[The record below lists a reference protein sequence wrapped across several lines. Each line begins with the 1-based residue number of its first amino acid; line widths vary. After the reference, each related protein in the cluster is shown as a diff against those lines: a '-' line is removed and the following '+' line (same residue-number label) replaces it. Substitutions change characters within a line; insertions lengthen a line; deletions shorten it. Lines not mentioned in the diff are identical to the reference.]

1 MGSDPKDALHTRVEN
16 DLTTHYPTTDSV
28 AHDMDM
34 IRAAGKN
41 FAHMLI
47 EHGTVGRELSTALT
61 KVEEATFHA
70 IASVARNQG
79 DPS

>member
-1 MGSDPKDALHTRVEN
+1 MADDPKGALHARVEN
-16 DLTTHYPTTDSV
+16 DLTLHLPKV
-28 AHDMDM
+28 EAAAHDMDM
-34 IRAAGKN
+34 IRAASKN